1 MSRSTVGVM
10 AAVTMSWVLP
20 VSTEAVSQ
28 VRDDEQV
35 AGVCTLAADLNQQ
48 ARPQDA
54 RALLDEHRA
63 AAFSQ
68 RGDCATE
75 YFAAQART
83 SLATIVSTLADDD
96 ALVPLRD
103 QLTTVCEAPAGVST
117 RSVALA
123 ACDKAVSI
131 DPPKTWSERASS
143 ALEKFTE
150 RWTAPLESLGLA
162 VLGLLAAIYVLAR
175 VWTRRLQPGSFAHL
189 RPSSARRRLEHAGAY
204 GLTLLASVAFLNLL
218 VWAPSASGHGGSLVA
233 TAIGVV
239 VLAAGAARVFA
250 GLLASAFRVS
260 VTARG
265 PDGAES
271 PEAAARAVAR
281 LNELGARPP
290 RGAQYP
296 SGTDVSALDTAVI
309 SALPT
314 GAFAKVLIGVVNVF
328 LPRAPWEVLID
339 KESADRETVQVR
351 HNGHLVSAT
360 VVDRDLLALRTP
372 AKLAAAASEAST
384 TTDVT
389 ATAEVGPDLHR
400 VSAGIV
406 LAEFHKV
413 HRLPGLGGA
422 TNGTSIGLQ
431 AVATT
436 DFARNY
442 DAAVPLLARA
452 VGSDSGNL
460 AATLALLHYR
470 FRDATTAVELAPYDD
485 ELETLLD
492 RLKTLKQD
500 DPTSYLLLSTRAE
513 LNQVVA
519 RINRAYARD
528 GAEVSLP
535 ILRSGRKLANDLL
548 TKVTKHL
555 QTATTPADALDV
567 LKAIHHNVEILAAVG
582 TDAADLA
589 VPLTPLEH
597 HQTACHFAT
606 APTSDAEKAIHHL
619 RIASADP
626 RLAAWRAEDPQLRQL
641 RRTAAY
647 LAAFPPEKAQF
658 FSLPGIT
665 RLEDDLTR
673 LGITSEHQLLAHHP
687 AELGRLLG
695 LTRTTTARLVALA
708 RLVSQVPADLHK
720 WRFTIAKWIAD
731 AAPTTRPRLIAA
743 ADDEFAEKLD
753 ADQID
758 TLKAWVGGSG
768 LTYQS
773 AVKDYLRAV
782 Q

>member
-1 MSRSTVGVM
+1 MRWRSLGVLV
-10 AAVTMSWVLP
+10 AVIVSWVLP
-20 VSTEAVSQ
+20 VSTPAVSQ
-28 VRDDEQV
+28 VRDDEHV
-35 AGVCTLAADLNQQ
+35 AGVCSLAADLNEQ

-54 RALLDEHRA
+54 RALLDEHRGA
-63 AAFSQ
+63 ASLQ
-68 RGDCATE
+68 RGDCAPE

-83 SLATIVSTLADDD
+83 SLATIVATLADDD
-96 ALVPLRD
+96 ALEPFRD
-103 QLTTVCEAPAGVST
+103 QLTTVCAAPAGVPT
-117 RSVALA
+117 RSEALA
-123 ACDKAVSI
+123 ACDQAVSI
-131 DPPKTWSERASS
+131 DPPRTWSERAS
-143 ALEKFTE
+143 AAMEKLTE
-150 RWTAPLESLGLA
+150 RWTAPLELVGLA

-175 VWTRRLQPGSFAHL
+175 VWTRRLRPESFAHL
-189 RPSSARRRLEHAGAY
+189 QPSSARRRLELAGAY

-218 VWAPSASGHGGSLVA
+218 VWAPSASGRGGSLVA
-233 TAIGVV
+233 TVIGVV

-271 PEAAARAVAR
+271 PEAAARVVAR

-296 SGTDVSALDTAVI
+296 SGTDVSVLDTAVI

-314 GAFAKVLIGVVNVF
+314 GAFAKILIGVVNVF

-360 VVDRDLLALRTP
+360 VVDRDVLALRTP
-372 AKLAAAASEAST
+372 ATLTAAASEAT
-384 TTDVT
+384 TTIDTT
-389 ATAEVGPDLHR
+389 ATAEVVPDLHR
-400 VSAGIV
+400 VSAGVV
-406 LAEFHKV
+406 LAELHKV

-436 DFARNY
+436 DLARNY

-470 FRDATTAVELAPYDD
+470 FRDATTAAELAPYDD
-485 ELETLLD
+485 ELETLRD
-492 RLKTLKQD
+492 RLKTLEQD
-500 DPTSYLLLSTRAE
+500 DPTSYLLLTTRAE

-519 RINRAYARD
+519 RINRAYAQ
-528 GAEVSLP
+528 GETVSLP
-535 ILRSGRKLANDLL
+535 VLRSGRKLANDLL
-548 TKVTKHL
+548 TKVTAHL
-555 QTATTPADALDV
+555 GAATTPAEALDV
-567 LKAIHHNVEILAAVG
+567 LRAIHHNVRILAAVG

-589 VPLTPLEH
+589 VPRTPLEH
-597 HQTACHFAT
+597 HQTACHYAT
-606 APTSDAEKAIHHL
+606 APTSDAKKAIHHL

-626 RLAAWRAEDPQLRQL
+626 RLAAWRGEDPQLRQL
-641 RRTAAY
+641 RRSAVY
-647 LAAFPPEKAQF
+647 LAAFPPEKARF

-665 RLEDDLTR
+665 GREDDLTQ
-673 LGITSEHQLLAHHP
+673 LGITSEHDLLAHRP
-687 AELGRLLG
+687 AELARLLG
-695 LTRTTTARLVALA
+695 LTRTSTARLLALA
-708 RLVSQVPADLHK
+708 RLVSQVPADLHT
-720 WRFTIAKWIAD
+720 WRFTIATWIAD
-731 AAPTTRPRLIAA
+731 AVPTTRPGLIAA

-753 ADQID
+753 LDQIA
-758 TLKAWVGGSG
+758 TLKAWVRGSG
-768 LTYQS
+768 VTCQS